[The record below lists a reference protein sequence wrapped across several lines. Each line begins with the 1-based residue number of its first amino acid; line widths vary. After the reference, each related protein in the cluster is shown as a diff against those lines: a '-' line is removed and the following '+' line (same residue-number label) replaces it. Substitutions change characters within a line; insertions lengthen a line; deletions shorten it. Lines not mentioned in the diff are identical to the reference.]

1 MYYIRRIDKISPKGL
16 DRFDTNE
23 FKVSPDVADPDGVL
37 VRSGDLHSLQI
48 NPSLKAIAR
57 AGTGTNNVPVGRCT
71 EAGIVVFNSPGAN
84 ANSVR
89 ELVLA
94 SLVFSS
100 RDIIE
105 GVTWVRSLTSN
116 VESKI
121 EEKKSQFTGPEIRG
135 KRIAV
140 IGLGAIGVQVANGA
154 AALGMDVT
162 GYDPFISVESAWGL
176 SRDVRRAAQIEPL
189 ISAADFVTLHLPL
202 TDRTTGF
209 FDAEKFRRLKPG
221 VRLLNFARGGLVE
234 IKALLEAI
242 ASGVVA
248 RYVTDFPDDALV
260 GNRSVIPVPHLG
272 ASTPEAEDN
281 CAIMAA
287 DQTIEYLTAGN
298 IRNSINFPDCE
309 LTMTGTKRI
318 VIANRNI
325 PNMVSQIT
333 AVLANKE
340 INISDML
347 NRHLGDHAYNIIDV
361 DGPIPDATIGALQSI
376 EGVLMARLI
385 DNGAG
390 GT

>member
-16 DRFDTNE
+16 DRFDTKE
-23 FKVSPDVADPDGVL
+23 FEVSSDVADPDGVL
-37 VRSGDLHSLQI
+37 VRSGDLHSLQFT
-48 NPSLKAIAR
+48 PSLKAIAR
-57 AGTGTNNVPVGRCT
+57 AGTGTNNVPVDRCT
-71 EAGIVVFNSPGAN
+71 EAGIVVFNTPGAN

-105 GVTWVRSLTSN
+105 GVTWVRSLASN

-176 SRDVRRAAQIEPL
+176 SLDVRRAAQIEPL

-202 TDRTTGF
+202 TDRTAGF
-209 FDAEKFRRLKPG
+209 FDAEKIRRLKPG

-234 IKALLEAI
+234 TKALLKAI
-242 ASGVVA
+242 ESGVVA
-248 RYVTDFPDDALV
+248 RYVTDFPDDELV
-260 GNRSVIPVPHLG
+260 GNKSVIPVPHLG

-287 DQTIEYLTAGN
+287 NQTIEYLTAGN

-309 LTMTGTKRI
+309 LAMTGTKRI

-361 DGPIPDATIGALQSI
+361 DGPIPEATLGALQSI

-385 DNGAG
+385 HNGAS